1 MTDASHPL
9 VLIRSTERPGIYS
22 FAFMVILLIP
32 FLFFSCK
39 KAPVKMPAVEMGKQ
53 APHFTLQTLD
63 GEIVRLSD
71 FKGKVV
77 ILDFWASWCHACK
90 QAAPVLE
97 KIYQK
102 YKDRDFMMIGI
113 SMDSGFSAEENVLT
127 FVKEHNKTYPVLWN
141 DKKTGKAYKVIKVPT
156 TYILDKNHI
165 VVEKLVGFLP
175 GFEEKLDGYAQKYLF
190 ESS

>member
-1 MTDASHPL
+1 
-9 VLIRSTERPGIYS
+9 
-22 FAFMVILLIP
+22 
-32 FLFFSCK
+32 
-39 KAPVKMPAVEMGKQ
+39 MPDVEMGKQ

-77 ILDFWASWCHACK
+77 ILDFWASWCHACE

-102 YKDRDFMMIGI
+102 YKNGEFVLIGI
-113 SMDSGFSAEENVLT
+113 TMDSGFSAEENVLT
-127 FVKEHNKTYPVLWN
+127 FVKEHNQTYPILWD
-141 DKKTGKAYKVIKVPT
+141 DKKTGKAYKVNRIPT
-156 TYILDKNHI
+156 TYILDRNHI

-175 GFEEKLDGYAQKYLF
+175 GFDEKLDGYAQKYLF
-190 ESS
+190 EGS